1 MKTFKDLKVWQ
12 KSMRIVQYIYKTT
25 QKYPKNELF
34 GLISQ
39 TRRCAVSIPCNI
51 AEGYG
56 RRSSK
61 DYVRFLN
68 ISMGS
73 LYELMTLLEVAHT
86 LNFIEKTSFSQILNL
101 TTEVGKMLNSL
112 INKIQK
118 SKSLDARTNA

>member
-1 MKTFKDLKVWQ
+1 MKTFKDLIVWQ
-12 KSMRIVQYIYKTT
+12 KGMAVLDLIYKET
-25 QKYPKNELF
+25 QKYPREELF
-34 GLISQ
+34 SLTTQ

-112 INKIQK
+112 INKIQN